1 MIDVGSLSEEIASL
15 DKIIQSFEGQLNE
28 IRQQREFK
36 MELLRQMKSQ
46 DLNAITKSELFEQ
59 GTDVVSE

>member
-1 MIDVGSLSEEIASL
+1 MIGVGSLSEEIASL
-15 DKIIQSFEGQLNE
+15 DKIIESFEGQLNE